1 MNVKLFVIC
10 IVGWYF
16 TSITLSVYNKWMF
29 SPITGL
35 GIEYPILLTAFHQI
49 TLWLFSF
56 IFILIRGRDKY
67 NQIQKPN
74 WDFYLKFMIPT
85 AIATAGDIGLSNI
98 SFKFV
103 PLTVYTIVKSSS
115 IAFVL
120 LFSCLFKLEK
130 FRWKLGG
137 IVGVMFIGVVL
148 MVYKPTSSDNNQ
160 DIDQGTLIF
169 GAFIVLGS
177 ACLSGLRWVYTQLI
191 LRKSS
196 KKTIDVTVPSNDDD
210 DDDLEN
216 RNLPMHDETASLSS
230 GELQDK
236 VKDPIK
242 PKKPHPI
249 YTIYQLAPIMCI
261 ALVLTSL
268 IMERP
273 FPGFFNCNLFK
284 SGLKPDGLISMI
296 SIIHGIILIL
306 IPGICVFIL
315 TLSEFGIL
323 QISKVLTLSIA
334 GIIKEVLTI
343 LVGICLLSERISGF
357 YNILGMS
364 IVLMDVCY
372 YNYFRYTTKRQET
385 DKYMPLTSDGNDDES
400 LIMREQ
406 PQTSLES
413 VVPQDDALKKKETVV
428 DDDSSI
434 IFDDDIVDNTTF
446 PTGAAMTVQ
455 EYEMD
460 FLENKLP

>member
-1 MNVKLFVIC
+1 MNVKLFAIC

-16 TSITLSVYNKWMF
+16 TSISLSVYNKWMF
-29 SPITGL
+29 SPIQGL
-35 GIEYPILLTAFHQI
+35 GIEYPILLTAFHQL

-56 IFILIRGRDKY
+56 IFIIIRGRDKY

-148 MVYKPTSSDNNQ
+148 MVYKPNSSDNDQ
-160 DIDQGTLIF
+160 DIDQGTLVF

-196 KKTIDVTVPSNDDD
+196 KKIDITAQNNEL
-210 DDDLEN
+210 DLEN
-216 RNLPMHDETASLSS
+216 RNLSEHGEIVSS
-230 GELQDK
+230 SSDDHQY
-236 VKDPIK
+236 KDNNPIK

-249 YTIYQLAPIMCI
+249 YTIYQLAPIMCL
-261 ALVLTSL
+261 ALILTSL
-268 IMERP
+268 IMEQP
-273 FPGFFNCNLFK
+273 FPGFFECNLFK
-284 SGLKPDGLISMI
+284 DGLKPDGLISMI

-306 IPGICVFIL
+306 IPGICVFVL

-343 LVGICLLSERISGF
+343 VVGICLLSERISGF
-357 YNILGMS
+357 YNILGMC
-364 IVLMDVCY
+364 IVLLDVCY
-372 YNYFRYTTKRQET
+372 YNYFRYTTKRQEN
-385 DKYMPLTSDGNDDES
+385 DKYIPLPNDGNDDES
-400 LIMREQ
+400 LILRDQTEASPELAVEQ
-406 PQTSLES
+406 
-413 VVPQDDALKKKETVV
+413 DNMLKKKETVI
-428 DDDSSI
+428 DEDSSI
-434 IFDDDIVDNTTF
+434 IFDDDDVDNVTF
-446 PTGAAMTVQ
+446 PTGADMAVQ

-460 FLENKLP
+460 FLENKLS